1 MDKLLEFTSNHMLL
15 VLALMISFFV
25 VVFTELRRK
34 AGGLVNIEAAEVV
47 KLVNND
53 ALVID
58 LRGTEAFSRGHI
70 VSAKNIPSDELDT
83 NLNQLQR
90 FKSKPIVAVCEA
102 GVTSTKAI
110 DTLRAAGFE
119 SVYGLRGGM
128 TGWSQAGLP
137 VVTGKKNQKQR
148 TTSTPTPVNAANSNG

>member
-34 AGGLVNIEAAEVV
+34 ASGLVNIEAAEVV

-83 NLNQLQR
+83 KLNQLQR

-137 VVTGKKNQKQR
+137 VVTGKKTK
-148 TTSTPTPVNAANSNG
+148 AKKAKK

>member
-34 AGGLVNIEAAEVV
+34 ASGLVNIEAAEVV

-83 NLNQLQR
+83 KLNQLQR

-137 VVTGKKNQKQR
+137 VVTGKKTRAKK
-148 TTSTPTPVNAANSNG
+148 AKK

>member
-1 MDKLLEFTSNHMLL
+1 MDKLLEFTSNNMLL

-34 AGGLVNIEAAEVV
+34 ASGLVNIEAAEVV

-58 LRGTEAFSRGHI
+58 LRSTEAFSRGHI

-83 NLNQLQR
+83 KLNQLQR

-102 GVTSTKAI
+102 GATSTKAI

-119 SVYGLRGGM
+119 SVYGLKGGM
-128 TGWSQAGLP
+128 AGWSQAGLP
-137 VVTGKKNQKQR
+137 VVTGKKTK
-148 TTSTPTPVNAANSNG
+148 AKKAKK

>member
-1 MDKLLEFTSNHMLL
+1 MDKLLEFTSNNMLL

-34 AGGLVNIEAAEVV
+34 ASGLVNIEAAEVV

-83 NLNQLQR
+83 KLNQLQR

-119 SVYGLRGGM
+119 SVYGLKGGM
-128 TGWSQAGLP
+128 AGWSQAGLP
-137 VVTGKKNQKQR
+137 VVTGKKTK
-148 TTSTPTPVNAANSNG
+148 AKKAKK

>member
-83 NLNQLQR
+83 KLNQLQR

-137 VVTGKKNQKQR
+137 VVTGKKTRAKK
-148 TTSTPTPVNAANSNG
+148 AKK

>member
-1 MDKLLEFTSNHMLL
+1 MDKLLEFTSNNMLL

-83 NLNQLQR
+83 KLNQLQR

-119 SVYGLRGGM
+119 SVYGLKGGM
-128 TGWSQAGLP
+128 AGWSQAGLP
-137 VVTGKKNQKQR
+137 VVTGKKTK
-148 TTSTPTPVNAANSNG
+148 AKKAKK